1 MPGAFNSQSCSG
13 KKRAPAQLD
22 VRLPGEAGELHGTLT
37 LLLQECI
44 TASHSYRATLE
55 SSKSPHSLAL
65 LLCPPCSHPHTFI
78 PLPSQSPLMLIC
90 TSSPLTPSPAS
101 FSDFH
106 VAVHL
111 FSPLSFYFSAHHTCP
126 PRLVTGTPPTSLP
139 PPSCASH
146 SVEPFSVFF
155 AFSLQSWISCLNT
168 VLLEDLIAF

>member
-44 TASHSYRATLE
+44 TSHTHTERHWRAPNLSTLLRRYFVHRVITLTPLYLSYQN
-55 SSKSPHSLAL
+55 P
-65 LLCPPCSHPHTFI
+65 
-78 PLPSQSPLMLIC
+78 PLMLIY
-90 TSSPLTPSPAS
+90 TSSLLTSSPAS

-111 FSPLSFYFSAHHTCP
+111 FSPLSFYFFAHHTCP

>member
-55 SSKSPHSLAL
+55 SSKSPHSLAS

-78 PLPSQSPLMLIC
+78 PLPSQSTLLLIY
-90 TSSPLTPSPAS
+90 TSSPWTSSPAS